1 MRNMKYFRGVA
12 GVTGTT
18 LAGVLFFFTIIG
30 VFGLSFAIAGLA
42 LFVVIA
48 AVTYFAFTGDEVDI

>member
-1 MRNMKYFRGVA
+1 MKYFHRVA

-18 LAGVLFFFTIIG
+18 LVGVLFFFTIIG
-30 VFGLSFAIAGLA
+30 VFGLSFAIVGLV

-48 AVTYFAFTGDEVDI
+48 AITYFAFAGDEVDL